1 MTRISIALLVVA
13 LGASI
18 GYGVHAQSQRTA
30 NVEVRVWEDVNDASA
45 NYISARPEGGS
56 WRVLG
61 TIPLPLTDGV
71 SSSGRFRY
79 GDITVEVPLPNMP
92 SSITNPENEDDVNDA
107 KRHAAEIGRL
117 NKKIRE
123 LEDITTCDAAEFA
136 ARVMDHWGLDG
147 STLYDAIERRCYPE
161 RTTETSTPRT
171 RSPF

>member
-1 MTRISIALLVVA
+1 MTRIIIALLVVA

-18 GYGVHAQSQRTA
+18 GYGVHAQGQRTA

-56 WRVLG
+56 WRTLG

-71 SSSGRFRY
+71 SSTGRFRY
-79 GDITVEVPLPNMP
+79 GDITVEVLLPNAP
-92 SSITNPENEDDVNDA
+92 SSIANPEYEDDVNDA
-107 KRHAAEIGRL
+107 KRHAAEIARL
-117 NKKIRE
+117 KQKIRE

-136 ARVMDHWGLDG
+136 ERVMDHWGLDD

-161 RTTETSTPRT
+161 RTSATLTPLT
-171 RSPF
+171 RA